1 MNCPVCNSELKEN
14 ENLCP
19 FCGEIIAKRE
29 RGSINFPVNPKAKT
43 LSVGS
48 FMLMILAGMIS
59 PLNVILYLIWA
70 FSPNT
75 NINRKNFARAML
87 LLWLIAIVLAVGSF
101 FVLNNF
107 LKFHF
112 DFTNIIL

>member
-14 ENLCP
+14 ENPCP

-87 LLWLIAIVLAVGSF
+87 LLWLIAIVLAAGSF
-101 FVLNNF
+101 FLLNNF